1 MSNCSSSISRS
12 WLSIS
17 HSNQNI
23 EKGLSP
29 YEVNKSQEKDKS
41 LLKMSRRSPGV
52 VRELN
57 EILEEGDE
65 KEGKYQVGEKMDLAK
80 ENSHVLENEP
90 VSPIELDICSD

>member
-29 YEVNKSQEKDKS
+29 YEVNKSPEKDKS

-65 KEGKYQVGEKMDLAK
+65 KEGKYQPAK
-80 ENSHVLENEP
+80 ENAHVSEHEP
-90 VSPIELDICSD
+90 VSPI